1 MLEVARPGTRCWPRA
16 VPVGHPGPVQGE
28 ADTLGLAPAR
38 GLAAVGLQSPAPAP
52 APLVLGHALPGG
64 LRGPGRGEEAGGFEG
79 EVLERDGGV
88 QGHGVRH
95 QAHAALLRG
104 VHTQGLGQSSSHG
117 LDVMG
122 ACLDDSDQEHY
133 VMS

>member
-1 MLEVARPGTRCWPRA
+1 MSHLSSAS
-16 VPVGHPGPVQGE
+16 
-28 ADTLGLAPAR
+28 ADKPATSDLSKVVSALR
-38 GLAAVGLQSPAPAP
+38 TAP
-52 APLVLGHALPGG
+52 APLILGHALPGG

-88 QGHGVRH
+88 HGHGVRH

-117 LDVMG
+117 LAVMG